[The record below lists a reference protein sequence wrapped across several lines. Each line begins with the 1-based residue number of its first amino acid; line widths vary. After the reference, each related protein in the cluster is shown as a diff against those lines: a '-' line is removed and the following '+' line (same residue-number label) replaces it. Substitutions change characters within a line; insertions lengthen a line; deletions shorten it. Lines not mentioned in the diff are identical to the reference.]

1 MVPVRNLYVMLVFAG
16 RDAGLLSDRDVGR
29 CDFDRPVDLLAQ
41 LLEASLRRIRK
52 RGLERR
58 YVTVHEDGAAP
69 RGSFALDRTVAQ
81 LLVSRGH
88 LAWTADDLLA
98 DTPANRVIKA
108 ALRVL
113 LVDSTVARERRREA
127 RRSLELFAGVADLT
141 PTAALGTSAS
151 APRMLPVYGNAL
163 RLARLIL
170 ERSLPDEGAEGEAW
184 RRLASD
190 PDRMGELFEA
200 FVRGYLAYR
209 LGRRARV
216 HAPWLEWDCTSDDE
230 ASLTMLPVLRT
241 DVCVEAPSHAP
252 LVIECKFYQTP
263 FSQHAWG
270 DVDKVRSG
278 HLHQIFTYLRVG
290 ERRWGQRPR
299 GLLLYAA
306 AGRSVDLVWSLEGY
320 ELRVRSLDMGAEWD
334 RIETELGD
342 LVGFVER
349 DGGRRN

>member
-1 MVPVRNLYVMLVFAG
+1 
-16 RDAGLLSDRDVGR
+16 
-29 CDFDRPVDLLAQ
+29 
-41 LLEASLRRIRK
+41 
-52 RGLERR
+52 
-58 YVTVHEDGAAP
+58 
-69 RGSFALDRTVAQ
+69 
-81 LLVSRGH
+81 
-88 LAWTADDLLA
+88 
-98 DTPANRVIKA
+98 
-108 ALRVL
+108 
-113 LVDSTVARERRREA
+113 
-127 RRSLELFAGVADLT
+127 
-141 PTAALGTSAS
+141 
-151 APRMLPVYGNAL
+151 MLPVYGNAL
-163 RLARLIL
+163 RLSRLVL

-209 LGRRARV
+209 LGGRARV
-216 HAPWLEWDCTSDDE
+216 HAPWLEWDCTSYDE

-290 ERRWGQRPR
+290 ERRWGQCPR

-334 RIETELGD
+334 RIETEFGD